1 MLSDLLDSL
10 EFNQVVIFVK
20 SVSRANQLHLLL
32 ESCNFPSMC
41 IHSRMPQE
49 ERISRYSSFKGFS
62 KRILVA
68 TDIFGR
74 GIDMERVNVV
84 INYDMPDSPDSYLHR
99 VGRAGR
105 FGTKGLAISFVSS
118 DEDKA
123 MLKSIQERFEV
134 DIGEKPDVIDVS
146 CYSIFCFNV
155 SCFLISNR
163 NKTLLL
169 TLLSSTVI
177 MEPTAITPDKMEYQ
191 KRHFAVVNYHHKSLL
206 VGIIAANRNRFIEI
220 RGGS

>member
-1 MLSDLLDSL
+1 LIKPLEIFIDDQTKLTLHGLSQFYCTLEESHKNKQLSDLLDSL

-20 SVSRANQLHLLL
+20 SVARADQLHWLL

-49 ERISRYSSFKGFS
+49 ERIKRYSSFKQFA

-99 VGRAGR
+99 V
-105 FGTKGLAISFVSS
+105 
-118 DEDKA
+118 
-123 MLKSIQERFEV
+123 
-134 DIGEKPDVIDVS
+134 
-146 CYSIFCFNV
+146 C
-155 SCFLISNR
+155 
-163 NKTLLL
+163 
-169 TLLSSTVI
+169 
-177 MEPTAITPDKMEYQ
+177 
-191 KRHFAVVNYHHKSLL
+191 
-206 VGIIAANRNRFIEI
+206 
-220 RGGS
+220 